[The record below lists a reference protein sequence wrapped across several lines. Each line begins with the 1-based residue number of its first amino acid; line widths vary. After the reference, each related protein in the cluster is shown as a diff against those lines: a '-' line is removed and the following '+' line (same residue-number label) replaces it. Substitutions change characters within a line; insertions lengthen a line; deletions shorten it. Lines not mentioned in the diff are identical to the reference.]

1 MNFFKPVLLLAL
13 VARQLDTSA
22 AQDVA
27 AQIAQIG
34 TDAVSRAEDTSS
46 ITSSVSAALARINPA
61 GSPLQETIAQ
71 LVDLANANAAA
82 NDELNT
88 KLQALLDSISQSY
101 TDTEDNV
108 SSIFNG
114 RNLRAEDYK

>member
-13 VARQLDTSA
+13 VARRLDTSA
-22 AQDVA
+22 AQDAA

-46 ITSSVSAALARINPA
+46 ITSFVSAALARINPA
-61 GSPLQETIAQ
+61 GGPLQETIAQ

-88 KLQALLDSISQSY
+88 KLQALDSISQSY

-114 RNLRAEDYK
+114 RNLRAENYK